1 MCITEYRFRLQ
12 ARPDPFQKILKLTMG
27 AGMTATL
34 PPASLRVGAVG
45 GIFMV
50 SDTAKRP
57 DEAAMRRILDRYS
70 DSPEGIILRL
80 AWQEGLSRKELN
92 ELTWDQVDFE
102 TQNLLLQ
109 DRTIPLEPSVAECL
123 QKRYE
128 QYSTISD
135 RVVIADRGKKPMTL
149 VNVSRLA
156 KNALDSEGQDVALK
170 DLRRDW
176 IIRQIKANGWAYAA
190 RVSGMAVSSLRGIFA
205 AALWKGTAQTDD
217 SQGGGDETE
226 YILWRIVQQEG
237 SSAAGLAIWMCWKLA
252 MQPGEVVNL
261 SWSQTDF
268 TVVVLHLPNR
278 DVPMGNRMRRLLKE
292 TWERQKDLPTDKV
305 FVAPTTGNPM
315 DQSRLSVV
323 SRTAMIR
330 GGLEGF
336 SLRSLSAW
344 ANAKRLDDILIRG
357 AEEHGYLVRDTAA
370 KLLNVTPRTAWEY
383 LTRLNQE
390 GQLTKVGIRYYPA
403 GSAIPIENQAGVLQA
418 YLTEHGIAGRQALA
432 KQLGIP
438 PHQATHIL
446 QGMVA
451 RGELELVG
459 KRYRL
464 PESAPKE
471 IP

>member
-1 MCITEYRFRLQ
+1 MPAE
-12 ARPDPFQKILKLTMG
+12 ALK
-27 AGMTATL
+27 
-34 PPASLRVGAVG
+34 
-45 GIFMV
+45 
-50 SDTAKRP
+50 KP
-57 DEAAMRRILDRYS
+57 DEAAMFRILARHPY
-70 DSPEGIILRL
+70 SPEGVILRL

-92 ELTWDQVDFE
+92 ELTWDQVDLDGGS
-102 TQNLLLQ
+102 LLLP
-109 DRTIPLEPSVAECL
+109 DRTVPLEPSVADCL
-123 QKRYE
+123 RERYAR
-128 QYSTISD
+128 YRKLSD
-135 RVVIADRGKKPMTL
+135 RVLIADRGKKPMTPE
-149 VNVSRLA
+149 NVSRLA
-156 KNALDSEGQDVALK
+156 KLALDSEGQDVSLK

-176 IIRQIKANGWAYAA
+176 IVRQIKANGWAYGA
-190 RVSGMAVSSLRGIFA
+190 RVSGMAVGSLRGIFP
-205 AALWKGTAQTDD
+205 AALWEDAPQPDVPQTGDD
-217 SQGGGDETE
+217 TE
-226 YILWRIVQQEG
+226 YSLWRIVQQED
-237 SSAAGLAIWMCWKLA
+237 SSTAGLAIWMCWKLA

-268 TVVVLHLPNR
+268 AVGVLHLPDR

-357 AEEHGYLVRDTAA
+357 AEERGYLVRDTAA
-370 KLLNVTPRTAWEY
+370 ELLNVTPRTAWEY
-383 LTRLNQE
+383 LTRLNRE
-390 GQLTKVGIRYYPA
+390 GQLTKVGIRYYPV
-403 GSAIPIENQAGVLQA
+403 GSAIPVENQVEVLQT

-432 KQLGIP
+432 EQLGITP
-438 PHQATHIL
+438 CQATHIL

-464 PESAPKE
+464 PQKAPEGK
-471 IP
+471 I

>member
-1 MCITEYRFRLQ
+1 
-12 ARPDPFQKILKLTMG
+12 MG

-34 PPASLRVGAVG
+34 PPAFHRVGAVG

-128 QYSTISD
+128 QYSAISE
-135 RVVIADRGKKPMTL
+135 RVIIADRGKKPMTL

-237 SSAAGLAIWMCWKLA
+237 SSAAGLAIWMCWKLSISVGLR
-252 MQPGEVVNL
+252 QI
-261 SWSQTDF
+261 
-268 TVVVLHLPNR
+268 LP
-278 DVPMGNRMRRLLKE
+278 
-292 TWERQKDLPTDKV
+292 
-305 FVAPTTGNPM
+305 
-315 DQSRLSVV
+315 
-323 SRTAMIR
+323 
-330 GGLEGF
+330 
-336 SLRSLSAW
+336 
-344 ANAKRLDDILIRG
+344 
-357 AEEHGYLVRDTAA
+357 
-370 KLLNVTPRTAWEY
+370 
-383 LTRLNQE
+383 
-390 GQLTKVGIRYYPA
+390 
-403 GSAIPIENQAGVLQA
+403 
-418 YLTEHGIAGRQALA
+418 
-432 KQLGIP
+432 
-438 PHQATHIL
+438 
-446 QGMVA
+446 
-451 RGELELVG
+451 
-459 KRYRL
+459 
-464 PESAPKE
+464 
-471 IP
+471 

>member
-1 MCITEYRFRLQ
+1 MGYTFK
-12 ARPDPFQKILKLTMG
+12 RPDP
-27 AGMTATL
+27 
-34 PPASLRVGAVG
+34 
-45 GIFMV
+45 
-50 SDTAKRP
+50 
-57 DEAAMRRILDRYS
+57 AAMERVLTRFPY
-70 DSPEGIILRL
+70 SPEGAILRL
-80 AWQEGLSRKELN
+80 AWLEGLSRE
-92 ELTWDQVDFE
+92 EIAALTWDQVQFE
-102 TQNLLLQ
+102 DNALTLP
-109 DRTIPLEPSVAECL
+109 DRTVPLAPSAEDCL
-123 QKRYE
+123 RERHRLYAQRDPHVI
-128 QYSTISD
+128 ISD
-135 RVVIADRGKKPMTL
+135 RYQRPMPPES
-149 VNVSRLA
+149 VSRLA
-156 KNALDSEGQDVALK
+156 RTALDTEGQKVSLK
-170 DLRRDW
+170 DLRQDFV
-176 IIRQIKANGWAYAA
+176 IRQLQTHDWTYAA
-190 RVSGMAVSSLRGIFA
+190 RVSGMAVSTLRGSFSQYFQERQSA
-205 AALWKGTAQTDD
+205 APELPPD
-217 SQGGGDETE
+217 SE
-226 YILWRIVQQEG
+226 YLLWRIVQQEG
-237 SSAAGLAIWMCWKLA
+237 SSTAGLAIWMCWKLA

-268 TVVVLHLPNR
+268 TAGVLHLPDR

-305 FVAPTTGNPM
+305 FVAPTSGNPM

-330 GGLEGF
+330 GGLEGL

-344 ANAKRLDDILIRG
+344 ANAKRTDEILIQG
-357 AEEHGYLVRDTAA
+357 AEERGYLVRDTAA
-370 KLLNVTPRTAWEY
+370 ELLNVTPRTAWEY

>member
-1 MCITEYRFRLQ
+1 
-12 ARPDPFQKILKLTMG
+12 
-27 AGMTATL
+27 
-34 PPASLRVGAVG
+34 
-45 GIFMV
+45 MV

-80 AWQEGLSRKELN
+80 AWLEGLSRKELN
-92 ELTWDQVDFE
+92 ELTWNQVDFE

-135 RVVIADRGKKPMTL
+135 RVIIADRGKKPMTL

-176 IIRQIKANGWAYAA
+176 IIRQIKAHGWAYAA

-268 TVVVLHLPNR
+268 IAGVLHLPDR

-357 AEEHGYLVRDTAA
+357 AEERGYLVRDTAA
-370 KLLNVTPRTAWEY
+370 ELLNVTPRTAWEY
-383 LTRLNQE
+383 LTRLNRE
-390 GQLTKVGIRYYPA
+390 GQLTKVGIRYYPV
-403 GSAIPIENQAGVLQA
+403 GSAIPVENQVGVLQT

-432 KQLGIP
+432 EQLGITP
-438 PHQATHIL
+438 YQATHIL

-464 PESAPKE
+464 PQKAPNEK
-471 IP
+471 I